1 MKGVAIMTGDLT
13 LTNNVNINY
22 YTIYHRGYDTIRF
35 DTDVLLKLRKQ
46 YFENGGKLR
55 DKVVVDSNGDTY
67 KFVFTMEPDHTLK
80 WKKYSSA
87 AQLER
92 VVQDS
97 DGCYHIESKNENG
110 TVYKN
115 TYFTTSHKWLKT
127 EYFSQSNEVNP
138 KVTLIPSLID
148 NVAVILKYDTD
159 LSKAPI
165 ILYPCKIPTS
175 KNTLKALV
183 KQIGKPE
190 ISAQTSIGYIYF
202 GTNEECMLWNDTL
215 TSITATQRKSLFPEA
230 VPEAKENVQVAAS
243 FTKPEE
249 PTAPKRNGFVID
261 AERFTTY
268 DMNKAEI
275 DIDIS
280 EGGLKNDSAE
290 QTQDL
295 KAADTFEQSESVA
308 APLQAVEQPVLIT
321 NNIPAPVI
329 LNTEPINDIDNKI
342 ENMNVTQMIQNTEQ
356 LVLDEPPTVSPEK
369 LTPQPAEVTHIS
381 AYNGGAQPYTNYEYE
396 EKATTMQLPI
406 VDKIIPVSDTEN
418 YYYYGNL
425 RNGKRY
431 GQGRTAMQNGRTA
444 YEGRYAEDKRDGFG
458 VYYYKTGKICYVGNW
473 IQNRRHGMGI
483 AFRPSDESVY
493 IGKWDDDCPVGMG
506 ARFDNKG
513 NLVFAGNWENGVRN
527 GAGISYNTDDGSIF
541 ISRWENDSPTNYGT
555 RFDCN
560 GNLEYIGYW
569 ENGKR
574 HGTGI
579 QYGEGGIV
587 IYTGDWLNDKYHGT
601 GRLMLKNGNIV
612 EGSFI
617 DGKISGAAIE
627 TDCNGA
633 VVYRGEWSNNR
644 YNGLGRIYLKDG
656 NWYEGRFTDGA
667 PIGVLSGYDKNGAL
681 IYEGEWKNDY
691 YHGKGVQYKDGDK
704 VYEGDFEHGIR
715 HGIGREYDDKI
726 CIYIGGF
733 SGDKRNGFGM
743 SYNNGKPQY
752 MGKWKDGL
760 YSGSGVLYDNGS
772 PVYAGQFSDGMLN
785 GRINEIHDGKVIR
798 ESIFVNNSC
807 TYMREYSSDCTY
819 LAYEGNVKDGIRE
832 GMGCSFNNYGEKVF
846 EGIFKDNK
854 PFKSMK
860 ISLKDLEPLKYYEQ
874 LKDTDYEKYR
884 KGIEYVVELNIS
896 GGIYSGQT
904 SFGKPNGLG
913 TILFSDHRY
922 TGSFEGGAACG
933 EGILYKGNGDEI
945 NGTFYKTPGD
955 DKVQAVFDYGVTYY
969 YTEKPVETCETLE

>member
-1 MKGVAIMTGDLT
+1 MKGVAIMTSDLT
-13 LTNNVNINY
+13 FTNNVNINY
-22 YTIYHRGYDTIRF
+22 YTVYHRGYDTIRF

-55 DKVVVDSNGDTY
+55 DKVVIESNGETY

-80 WKKYSSA
+80 WKKYSSS

-92 VVQDS
+92 VVQDT

-110 TVYKN
+110 AVYKN

-127 EYFSQSNEVNP
+127 EYFSEGNETNP

-148 NVAVILKYDTD
+148 NTSVILKYDTD
-159 LSKAPI
+159 LSKAPV
-165 ILYPCKIPTS
+165 ILYPCKTPAS
-175 KNTLKALV
+175 KNILKALV

-190 ISAQTSIGYIYF
+190 ISAQTSTGYTYF
-202 GTNEECMLWNDTL
+202 GTNEECAVWNNTL
-215 TSITATQRKSLFPEA
+215 NAITATQRKPL
-230 VPEAKENVQVAAS
+230 VPEKKPEIKENVAVNQYN
-243 FTKPEE
+243 KPEN
-249 PTAPKRNGFVID
+249 TPKRNGFVVD
-261 AERFTTY
+261 AERFASY
-268 DMNKAEI
+268 DMNNKSEI

-280 EGGLKNDSAE
+280 DSNISEKPLQSAVLNSSVAFEAKNETKTPIAE
-290 QTQDL
+290 Q
-295 KAADTFEQSESVA
+295 
-308 APLQAVEQPVLIT
+308 APLIT
-321 NNIPAPVI
+321 NTVPTPVTVGT
-329 LNTEPINDIDNKI
+329 NAYDDIDSKI
-342 ENMNVTQMIQNTEQ
+342 ENMNVTEMIQSTDH
-356 LVLDEPPTVSPEK
+356 LVLDEPPTVSPEN
-369 LTPQPAEVTHIS
+369 LTPQAAGVTHVS
-381 AYNGGAQPYTNYEYE
+381 AYNGGAQNEVSYDYE
-396 EKATTMQLPI
+396 EKPTLQLPI
-406 VDKIIPVSDTEN
+406 VDKVIPVSDTEN

-473 IQNRRHGMGI
+473 IQNRRNGMGI

-506 ARFDNKG
+506 ARFDNNG
-513 NLVFAGNWENGVRN
+513 NLVFAGNWENGARN

-555 RFDCN
+555 RFDKN

-579 QYGEGGIV
+579 QYGEAGIV

-601 GRLMLKNGNIV
+601 GRLTLKNGNIV

-633 VVYRGEWSNNR
+633 VVYRGEWSNNK
-644 YNGLGRIYLKDG
+644 YNGLGRIYIKNG
-656 NWYEGRFTDGA
+656 SWYEGRFIDGA
-667 PIGVLSGYDKNGAL
+667 PIGVLSGYDKDGAL
-681 IYEGEWKNDY
+681 IYEGEWKDNC
-691 YHGKGVQYKDGDK
+691 YHGKGVQYKDGEK
-704 VYEGDFEHGIR
+704 IYEGDFAQGIR
-715 HGIGREYDDKI
+715 HGIGREYEDKI

-743 SYNNGKPQY
+743 SYHNGKPQY

-760 YSGSGVLYDNGS
+760 YSGSGVLYDNGT

-807 TYMREYSSDCTY
+807 TYMREYSPDGTCLS
-819 LAYEGNVKDGIRE
+819 YEGNVKDGIRE
-832 GMGCSFNNYGEKVF
+832 GMGCSFNNYGEKTF

-854 PFKSMK
+854 PFKGMQ
-860 ISLKDLEPLKYYEQ
+860 ISLKELEPLKYYEQ
-874 LKDTDYEKYR
+874 LKDTDYEKFR
-884 KGIEYVVELNIS
+884 NGIEYVIELNIS

-904 SFGKPNGLG
+904 VSGKPNGLG
-913 TILFSDHRY
+913 TILYSDHRY
-922 TGSFEGGAACG
+922 TGAFENGAASG

-945 NGTFYKTPGD
+945 NGVFYNSPGEN
-955 DKVQAVFDYGVTYY
+955 KKEVVFDYGVTYY
-969 YTEKPVETCETLE
+969 YTEKRPEQTEEETV